1 MSAKP
6 SKVPVWNTGGSNNI
20 EPSAGKKV
28 VGWLPDERP
37 GPEYFNWL
45 GKLVG
50 EWIQYLSDGALAGAH
65 SVSGLIT
72 ASAGLTAAA
81 NQHVTVSG
89 TGRFK
94 HGDLVK
100 SISPLHF
107 RHDGNWAEAG
117 LVTFGDSGHVVSTGA
132 GRCIVPIDVDEGQRL
147 KSLVFAR
154 YGNGSADL
162 TALEVYRM
170 AADGTVTDIAAAAT
184 TLTDPAAIW
193 ADTTVDL
200 TDTTVA
206 AGDTFYVRFTVNGAG
221 LRIGSIR
228 VTYDRP

>member
-1 MSAKP
+1 MAAKP
-6 SKVPVWNTGGSNNI
+6 SATTGWGTGTAI
-20 EPSAGKKV
+20 EPSAGKKAL
-28 VGWLPDERP
+28 GWQANERP
-37 GPEYFNWL
+37 PAPYLQWL
-45 GKLVG
+45 FKRIEDWLA
-50 EWIQYLSDGALAGAH
+50 YLKDGALEGAH

-72 ASAGLTAAA
+72 ATAGLTAAA

-100 SISPLHF
+100 NISPLHF

-117 LVTFGDSGHVVSTGA
+117 LVTFGDSGYIVSTGA
-132 GRCIVPIDVDEGQRL
+132 GRCVIPIDVDEGQRL

-154 YGNGSADL
+154 YGNASSDI
-162 TALEVYRM
+162 TAVEVYRM
-170 AADGTVTDIAAAAT
+170 TSGGAVTDIAAAAT
-184 TLTDPAAIW
+184 TVTDPPASW

-206 AGDTFYVRFTVNGAG
+206 AGDTFYARITVNGSG
-221 LRIGSIR
+221 LRIGSTR
-228 VTYDRP
+228 ATYDRP